1 MEAMLKS
8 GDYVLATKNQDGD
21 PCAQFCIGI
30 LGEIYQPFASYDD
43 CYMVHDGHGRNFR
56 SNGFR
61 RAEKITA
68 KEGQTLHKI
77 FQSIGNVQGPSLW
90 WHLGKIRG
98 DKNPKDPCMFQEC

>member
-1 MEAMLKS
+1 METILKS

-43 CYMVHDGHGRNFR
+43 CYMVHDGCGKNFR

-68 KEGQTLHKI
+68 KEGQQLLKI
-77 FQSIGNVQGPSLW
+77 FQVIDNVQGPSLW
-90 WHLGKIRG
+90 WHLGKMRG
-98 DKNPKDPCMFQEC
+98 ERNPKDPCMFQAY